1 VIVVAYRLRL
11 IVLDG
16 IDAPDDA
23 RHQGGDPL
31 ARFERRKAALARTAL
46 SAADYE
52 RELSRIA
59 DEEGV

>member
-1 VIVVAYRLRL
+1 MIVVAYRLRL

-16 IDAPDDA
+16 EWAYGA
-23 RHQGGDPL
+23 RHQGDDPL
-31 ARFERRKAALARTAL
+31 ARFERRKAVLARTAR

-52 RELSRIA
+52 RELGRIA